1 MSYLNWKLLM
11 HAEIILISR
20 QSPESGCNNNSQNT
34 NFQISKML
42 ISKML
47 ISKMLISK
55 MLIPEI
61 YANLRNLSEEQKVKR
76 NV

>member
-1 MSYLNWKLLM
+1 
-11 HAEIILISR
+11 
-20 QSPESGCNNNSQNT
+20 
-34 NFQISKML
+34 
-42 ISKML
+42 ML